1 LEILH
6 VGVVALLVSRSGD
19 GFGTPVTLLSC
30 ARRKEVLERTTGTE
44 NMSDASQ
51 KLLRNAL
58 EGATEDALKGLTLGL
73 YLDYSHFVVIDDGIM
88 KHYYFLLATFIS

>member
-1 LEILH
+1 
-6 VGVVALLVSRSGD
+6 
-19 GFGTPVTLLSC
+19 
-30 ARRKEVLERTTGTE
+30 
-44 NMSDASQ
+44 MSDAPQ